1 MSLLTCP
8 VFLPNVFS
16 DLPCLPQAWM
26 CGGSVEIIPCSH
38 VGHMFRYTAPYSWG
52 PDKDVLTKNCLRV
65 AQVWMDDYTIFYFDR
80 LFYTHVSTSMFG
92 ANPFGETM

>member
-1 MSLLTCP
+1 MICLSHD
-8 VFLPNVFS
+8 VS
-16 DLPCLPQAWM
+16 DLPSLPQAWM

-65 AQVWMDDYTIFYFDR
+65 AQVWMDDYKIFYYDR
-80 LFYTHVSTSMFG
+80 LFYTHVRASLFTSNAFRE
-92 ANPFGETM
+92 AI